1 MFLYIKS
8 KLRIGSVS
16 YCGRNFCSLMKILYN
31 NEKLYV
37 KFYIILL
44 IVKVVIHWATK
55 KNHGN

>member
-44 IVKVVIHWATK
+44 IVKVVIH
-55 KNHGN
+55 